1 MFNEIGRKDCS
12 CTLNEEVILGFV
24 FQFVKRGKLDFL
36 LHLKLI
42 VFIRNCKLFETY
54 KVCKFHTITEAI
66 DSDWLFVCDVQNWIR
81 TIFLVEWQC
90 TWFICN
96 PNLNTQSVCIQLV
109 LRNLQL
115 IDVLCCLWT
124 VENTSVG
131 NQTAFFFSNKWV
143 DVTLKLNFFQCLHSL
158 KKSLYTISLEWI

>member
-1 MFNEIGRKDCS
+1 
-12 CTLNEEVILGFV
+12 
-24 FQFVKRGKLDFL
+24 
-36 LHLKLI
+36 
-42 VFIRNCKLFETY
+42 
-54 KVCKFHTITEAI
+54 
-66 DSDWLFVCDVQNWIR
+66 
-81 TIFLVEWQC
+81 
-90 TWFICN
+90 
-96 PNLNTQSVCIQLV
+96 

-115 IDVLCCLWT
+115 INVLCCLWT